1 MTPDTEILAFAVRW
15 LPFGGAPTED
25 VYVTF
30 GLTHEQFRERLAD
43 ALVHERLRIAPATA
57 VALVKAYRL

>member
-1 MTPDTEILAFAVRW
+1 MTPDTEILAFALRW

-30 GLTHEQFRERLAD
+30 GLTHEQFRARLAD
-43 ALVHERLRIAPATA
+43 ALIRERPRIAAVNA
-57 VALVKAYRL
+57 VALAKAYRL